1 MPNPKDDPKSP
12 EWRPYIF
19 ARDLAAFAVT
29 ASSTR
34 KRYANTSH
42 MRTTKTSRR
51 ACTNTSGAQFGS
63 ERKSMILPPRP
74 IVEPEIADLSAPK
87 FDDNAIWSRFC
98 ELVAARVHLLTSGGP
113 LTGSL
118 VPIRTIE

>member
-19 ARDLAAFAVT
+19 ARDLA
-29 ASSTR
+29 
-34 KRYANTSH
+34 
-42 MRTTKTSRR
+42 
-51 ACTNTSGAQFGS
+51 
-63 ERKSMILPPRP
+63 
-74 IVEPEIADLSAPK
+74 ADLSAPK